1 MIIDN
6 GQWKIKPITY
16 YLLLKFP
23 MSNEQKL
30 LEIIAQVEKVSPR
43 LVDHW
48 QAMAIVESLGYTDRI
63 IQEEFGFANVLEI
76 GEYIYQQN
84 HPLPPQLEIQP
95 RSSWT
100 KKIVAEIYAFVEQF
114 SRSFVYAI
122 PLISLLVLGNVE
134 SGDTWKF
141 IPPQL
146 ASLFTLATLASLITS
161 GGFVQ
166 AIARRG
172 EFYLGLGFPQQA
184 RRACISLLGLGML
197 TSFILALIGLWF
209 GFYRGLFP
217 DEYLVLGAGYYLVLS
232 LLWMLLSILSLQ
244 SVWGTPLTL
253 IGLTALFWVFK
264 LKESMGALEAQI
276 LAIFCTLILLSI
288 SVLILFKRQ
297 QIAHPAE
304 VEVKLPKLSATV
316 YLLAPFFGYGI
327 AYFCFIFADRL
338 VAGWAVEPVSG
349 LIFAIDSTYQRA
361 MDLAL
366 LNFLLAV
373 PLSEYL
379 AYRLIRYWYRQ
390 AKVMRFE
397 EMAALSQELNRRYF
411 LVISVILLVFGLLVA
426 FTIGIPT
433 PKPWATIDT
442 TLTFMGCWGY
452 LLLVLGL
459 LNAIVLF
466 SLNLVSDAIAA
477 LFPSLML
484 NFVVGYL
491 AANAIAPD
499 WAVLGLVVGSLVF
512 MLLSRRKV
520 LQAINKPDYAYYLGG
535 Y

>member
-1 MIIDN
+1 
-6 GQWKIKPITY
+6 
-16 YLLLKFP
+16 

-30 LEIIAQVEKVSPR
+30 LELIAQVEKVSPR
-43 LVDHW
+43 LVDNW
-48 QAMAIVESLGYTDRI
+48 QAMASVEYLGYKDRI
-63 IQEEFGFANVLEI
+63 IKEEFGFANVLEI
-76 GEYIYQQN
+76 GEYIYLEN
-84 HPLPPQLEIQP
+84 HPLPAKLETQP
-95 RSSWT
+95 LSSWT
-100 KKIVAEIYAFVEQF
+100 KKIIAEIYAFVEQF

-122 PLISLLVLGNVE
+122 PLISLLLLGNVE
-134 SGDTWKF
+134 SGDTWKI

-209 GFYRGLFP
+209 GFYRGLFG
-217 DEYLVLGAGYYLVLS
+217 DEYLVLGAGYYLILS

-253 IGLTALFWVFK
+253 IGLTALFWFLR
-264 LKESMGALEAQI
+264 LKEEMGALEAQI
-276 LAIFCTLILLSI
+276 VAISLTLILLSI
-288 SVLILFKRQ
+288 AVLILFKRQ
-297 QIAHPAE
+297 QMAYPAE
-304 VEVKLPKLSATV
+304 EEVELPNLSATV
-316 YLLAPFFGYGI
+316 YLLAPFFCYGI

-338 VAGWAVEPVSG
+338 VAGWAVEAASG
-349 LIFAIDSTYQRA
+349 LIFAIDSAYQRA

-390 AKVMRFE
+390 AKVVRFE
-397 EMAALSQELNRRYF
+397 DMAALSQELNRRYF
-411 LVISVILLVFGLLVA
+411 LVIGVILLVFSLLVA

-442 TLTFMGCWGY
+442 SLTFLGCLGY

-459 LNAIVLF
+459 LNAVVLF

-484 NFVVGYL
+484 NFVVGYI

-499 WAVLGLVVGSLVF
+499 WAVLGLVVGSIVF

-520 LQAINKPDYAYYLGG
+520 IQAIKNPDYAYYLGG

>member
-1 MIIDN
+1 
-6 GQWKIKPITY
+6 
-16 YLLLKFP
+16 

-30 LEIIAQVEKVSPR
+30 LELIDRVEQVSPR

-48 QAMAIVESLGYTDRI
+48 QTMAIVESLGYTDRI
-63 IQEEFGFANVLEI
+63 IKEEFGFADVLEI
-76 GEYIYQQN
+76 GEYIYERN
-84 HPLPPQLEIQP
+84 CPPPPKQETQP
-95 RSSWT
+95 PSSWT
-100 KKIVAEIYAFVEQF
+100 KTAIAELYAFVEQF

-122 PLISLLVLGNVE
+122 PLISLLILGSVE

-146 ASLFTLATLASLITS
+146 AALFTLATLASLITS

-172 EFYLGLGFPQQA
+172 EFYLGLGLPQQA
-184 RRACISLLGLGML
+184 RKACLSLLGLGML
-197 TSFILALIGLWF
+197 TSFILAVISLWF
-209 GFYRGLFP
+209 GFYRSLFP
-217 DEYLVLGAGYYLVLS
+217 DEYLVLGAVYYLVLS
-232 LLWMLLSILSLQ
+232 LLWMLLSILSLL
-244 SVWGTPLTL
+244 SVWGAPVTL
-253 IGLTALFWVFK
+253 LGLTALFWVVKFK
-264 LKESMGALEAQI
+264 KEMGALEAQI
-276 LAIFCTLILLSI
+276 VAIFFTLILLSI
-288 SVLILFKRQ
+288 AVLILFRRQ
-297 QIAHPAE
+297 QIAHTTE
-304 VEVKLPKLSATV
+304 SEIELPNLSATV

-338 VAGWAVEPVSG
+338 VAGWAVDSASG
-349 LIFAIDSTYQRA
+349 LIFAIDSAYQRA

-379 AYRLIRYWYRQ
+379 AYRLIRYWYKQ
-390 AKVMRFE
+390 AEVVQFE
-397 EMAALSQELNRRYF
+397 DMAALSKQLNRGYL
-411 LVISVILLVFGLLVA
+411 LVIGIILLVFGLLVA

-433 PKPWATIDT
+433 PKPWAIIDT
-442 TLTFMGCWGY
+442 SLTFMGCLGY

-466 SLNLVSDAIAA
+466 SLNLASAAIAS
-477 LFPSLML
+477 LFPSLIL
-484 NFVVGYL
+484 NFVVGYI
-491 AANAIAPD
+491 AANAIDPY
-499 WAVLGLVVGSLVF
+499 WAVLGLVFGSTVF

-520 LQAINKPDYAYYLGG
+520 LQAIKNPDYAYYLGG